1 MLILEGSQVGLNWET
16 VLKKRENY
24 RKAFRNFD
32 PKKVA
37 IMTDDELETLR
48 NNDGIIRNRL
58 KIKSTRENA
67 VVFLKIQ
74 QEYISFND
82 YVWNFVGGK
91 PILNTWKNFNEV
103 PVNTAESNKLSEDL
117 KERGM
122 TFVGSTIIYA
132 YMQAVGMVND
142 HLINCW
148 CFNKDR

>member
-1 MLILEGSQVGLNWET
+1 
-16 VLKKRENY
+16 
-24 RKAFRNFD
+24 
-32 PKKVA
+32 
-37 IMTDDELETLR
+37 MTDDELETLR